1 MLKTILAI
9 TGKPGLFK
17 FVNRG
22 KNMLIV
28 ESLDAAKKRQ
38 PAYATDKVVALSDI
52 SIYTNDDAEVPLA
65 SVFENIKKEY
75 EGKKVDLAPKKA
87 SQNEIIQFFTKALPT
102 YDTDRVHVSDMRK
115 VLAWY
120 NILIENDITEFEEK
134 EEAEEA
140 ETPAEEKAE
149 AKA

>member
-65 SVFENIKKEY
+65 SVFENILKEY
-75 EGKKVDLAPKKA
+75 EGKTVDLSPKKA
-87 SQNEIIQFFTKALPT
+87 SQNEIIQFFTKALPN

-115 VLAWY
+115 VLLWY
-120 NILIENDITEFEEK
+120 NILIENGITEFEDK
-134 EEAEEA
+134 
-140 ETPAEEKAE
+140 EEKAE
-149 AKA
+149 TEETAEKA

>member
-75 EGKKVDLAPKKA
+75 EGKTVDLSPKKA

-134 EEAEEA
+134 EEEAEA
-140 ETPAEEKAE
+140 ETPAEDKAE

>member
-75 EGKKVDLAPKKA
+75 EGKTVDLSPKKA

-115 VLAWY
+115 VLSWY
-120 NILIENDITEFEEK
+120 NILVENGVTEFEEK
-134 EEAEEA
+134 EEKPATEEA
-140 ETPAEEKAE
+140 TENA
-149 AKA
+149 

>member
-28 ESLDAAKKRQ
+28 ESLDAVKKRQ

-75 EGKKVDLAPKKA
+75 EGKSVDLSPKKA
-87 SQNEIIQFFTKALPT
+87 SQNEIIQFFTKALPN

-120 NILIENDITEFEEK
+120 NILVENGITEFEDK
-134 EEAEEA
+134 EENAGAEE
-140 ETPAEEKAE
+140 TTEKA
-149 AKA
+149 

>member
-28 ESLDAAKKRQ
+28 ESLDAVKKRQ

-75 EGKKVDLAPKKA
+75 EGKAVDLSPKKA
-87 SQNEIIQFFTKALPT
+87 SQNEIIQFFTKALPN

-120 NILIENDITEFEEK
+120 NILVENGITEFEDK
-134 EEAEEA
+134 EENAEAEE
-140 ETPAEEKAE
+140 TTEKA
-149 AKA
+149 

>member
-17 FVNRG
+17 FLNRG

-75 EGKKVDLAPKKA
+75 EGEKVDLSPKKA
-87 SQNEIIQFFTKALPT
+87 SQNEIIQFFTKALPN

-115 VLAWY
+115 VLSWY
-120 NILIENDITEFEEK
+120 NILVENGITEFEDK
-134 EEAEEA
+134 EENAEAEEA
-140 ETPAEEKAE
+140 TEKA
-149 AKA
+149 

>member
-75 EGKKVDLAPKKA
+75 EGKTVDLSPKKA

-115 VLAWY
+115 VLSWY
-120 NILIENDITEFEEK
+120 NILVENGVTEFEEK
-134 EEAEEA
+134 EEKPATEEST
-140 ETPAEEKAE
+140 ENV
-149 AKA
+149 

>member
-1 MLKTILAI
+1 MSKLILI
-9 TGKPGLFK
+9 TNPGSASRK
-17 FVNRG
+17 
-22 KNMLIV
+22 
-28 ESLDAAKKRQ
+28 
-38 PAYATDKVVALSDI
+38 YALYNGEELMAQ
-52 SIYTNDDAEVPLA
+52 
-65 SVFENIKKEY
+65 FHFEY
-75 EGKKVDLAPKKA
+75 EGKKVDLSPKKA

-134 EEAEEA
+134 EEAAEA

>member
-17 FVNRG
+17 FLNRG

-75 EGKKVDLAPKKA
+75 EGEKVDLSPKKA
-87 SQNEIIQFFTKALPT
+87 SQNEIIQFFTKALPN

-115 VLAWY
+115 VLSWY
-120 NILIENDITEFEEK
+120 NILVENGITEFEDK
-134 EEAEEA
+134 
-140 ETPAEEKAE
+140 EEKAE
-149 AKA
+149 AEEATEKA

>member
-75 EGKKVDLAPKKA
+75 EGEKVDLSPKKA
-87 SQNEIIQFFTKALPT
+87 SQNEIIQFFTKALPN

-115 VLAWY
+115 VLSWY
-120 NILIENDITEFEEK
+120 NILVENGITEFEDK
-134 EEAEEA
+134 EENAEAEEA
-140 ETPAEEKAE
+140 TEKA
-149 AKA
+149 

>member
-17 FVNRG
+17 FLNRG

-38 PAYATDKVVALSDI
+38 PAYSTDKVVALSDI

-75 EGKKVDLAPKKA
+75 EGEKVDLSPKKA
-87 SQNEIIQFFTKALPT
+87 SQNEIIQFFTKALPN

-115 VLAWY
+115 VLSWY
-120 NILIENDITEFEEK
+120 NILIENGITEFEDK
-134 EEAEEA
+134 
-140 ETPAEEKAE
+140 EEKAE
-149 AKA
+149 AEETTEKA

>member
-17 FVNRG
+17 FLNRG

-75 EGKKVDLAPKKA
+75 EGEKVDLSPKKA
-87 SQNEIIQFFTKALPT
+87 SQNEIIQFFTKALPN

-115 VLAWY
+115 VLSWY
-120 NILIENDITEFEEK
+120 NILVENGVTEFEDK
-134 EEAEEA
+134 EENAEAEEA
-140 ETPAEEKAE
+140 TEKA
-149 AKA
+149 

>member
-75 EGKKVDLAPKKA
+75 EGKKVDLSPKKA

-115 VLAWY
+115 VRAWY